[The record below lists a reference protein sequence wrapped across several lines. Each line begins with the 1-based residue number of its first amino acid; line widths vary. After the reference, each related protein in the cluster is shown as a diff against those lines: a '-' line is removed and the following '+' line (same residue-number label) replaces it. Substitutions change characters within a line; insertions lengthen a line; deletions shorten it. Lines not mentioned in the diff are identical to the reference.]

1 MTFVLSLVV
10 GVLFAGAVYLMLRRS
25 VVQLILGLVLLSHGV
40 NLLIF
45 LQGDGVVRG
54 NPAFVDPAT
63 GIAPAS
69 SSDPLVQ
76 ALILTAIVISF
87 GFLAF
92 IMALAYRTDQAV
104 KSEDL
109 DAMTS
114 TDKL

>member
-1 MTFVLSLVV
+1 MTFVLALVV
-10 GVLFAGAVYLMLRRS
+10 GVLFAGATYLMLRRS
-25 VVQLILGLVLLSHGV
+25 VVQLILGIVLLSHGT
-40 NLLIF
+40 NLLLF

-63 GIAPAS
+63 GVVPES

-87 GFLAF
+87 GFSAF

-104 KSEDL
+104 QSEDL